1 MLTIL
6 LEPHPDSPPESVDR
20 ILVDCATPTRSE
32 LRLTYVLDG
41 DTGNIVI
48 PEARPIPRRQDGLWQ
63 TTCFEVFL
71 RVEESPGYWEFNF
84 SPSGDW
90 AAYRFTNYRE
100 GMTSPAL
107 TRPPRI
113 EFERSARQ
121 LVLRAEIDL
130 APLAL
135 ELPVASELHGTISA
149 IVEGSAGTHGYWASK
164 HPAGKPDFH
173 HPDNFVP
180 LFAS

>member
-1 MLTIL
+1 MPTIL

-20 ILVDCATPTRSE
+20 IRADCARPTRSE
-32 LRLTYVLDG
+32 LRLAYVLDG
-41 DTGNIVI
+41 DTGDIVI
-48 PEARPIPRRQDGLWQ
+48 PEARPVPRRQDGLWQ

-71 RVEESPGYWEFNF
+71 RADKSTGYWEFNF

-90 AAYRFTNYRE
+90 AVYRFTDYRE

-135 ELPVASELHGTISA
+135 ELPAARELDGTISA
-149 IVEGSAGTHGYWASK
+149 IVEGPAGNKSYWASK

-173 HPDNFVP
+173 HPDTFVP

>member
-6 LEPHPDSPPESVDR
+6 LEPHPDSPAEPVDR
-20 ILVDCATPTRSE
+20 ISVECATPTRSE

-41 DTGNIVI
+41 ETGDIAI

-63 TTCFEVFL
+63 TTCFELFL

-90 AAYRFTNYRE
+90 AAYRFSDYRD

-107 TRPPRI
+107 TRSPRI
-113 EFERSARQ
+113 EFERAARQ

-135 ELPVASELHGTISA
+135 ELPAARELHGIFSA
-149 IVEGSAGTHGYWASK
+149 IVEGPSGTQSYWASK

-180 LFAS
+180 LFAF

>member
-1 MLTIL
+1 MPTIL

-20 ILVDCATPTRSE
+20 IRVDCTTTARSE

-41 DTGNIVI
+41 DTGDIVI
-48 PEARPIPRRQDGLWQ
+48 PEARPTPRRQDGLWQ

-71 RVEESPGYWEFNF
+71 RVGQNPVYWEFNF

-90 AAYRFTNYRE
+90 AAYRFSDYRD

-107 TRPPRI
+107 PRPPRI
-113 EFERSARQ
+113 AFERSPRQ

-130 APLAL
+130 APLTL
-135 ELPVASELHGTISA
+135 ERSAARELHGTISA
-149 IVEGSAGTHGYWASK
+149 IVEGPAGNKSYWASK

>member
-1 MLTIL
+1 MATIL
-6 LEPHPDSPPESVDR
+6 LEPHADSPPESVDR
-20 ILVDCATPTRSE
+20 IRVECARPTRSE

-41 DTGNIVI
+41 DTGDIVI
-48 PEARPIPRRQDGLWQ
+48 PEARPVPRRRDGLWQ
-63 TTCFEVFL
+63 STCFEVFL
-71 RVEESPGYWEFNF
+71 RVGESPGYWEFNF

-90 AAYRFTNYRE
+90 AAYCFSDYRN
-100 GMTSPAL
+100 GMTAPAL

-135 ELPVASELHGTISA
+135 EVPVASELHGTISA
-149 IVEGSAGTHGYWASK
+149 IVEDPAGTQGYWASK